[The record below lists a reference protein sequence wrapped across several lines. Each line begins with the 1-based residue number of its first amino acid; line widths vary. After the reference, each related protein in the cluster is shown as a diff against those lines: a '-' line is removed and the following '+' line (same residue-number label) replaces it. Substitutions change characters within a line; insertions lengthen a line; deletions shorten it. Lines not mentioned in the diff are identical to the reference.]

1 MMKLRIAKNSL
12 KVIEK
17 MEEVEI
23 LPIWLNQMAKNFE
36 TKLWIRKDTFLR
48 RRLTFRKNFDYLKSI
63 KNDL

>member
-1 MMKLRIAKNSL
+1 MMKSKVVKNSL

-36 TKLWIRKDTFLR
+36 TKLWIRKDTF
-48 RRLTFRKNFDYLKSI
+48 
-63 KNDL
+63 